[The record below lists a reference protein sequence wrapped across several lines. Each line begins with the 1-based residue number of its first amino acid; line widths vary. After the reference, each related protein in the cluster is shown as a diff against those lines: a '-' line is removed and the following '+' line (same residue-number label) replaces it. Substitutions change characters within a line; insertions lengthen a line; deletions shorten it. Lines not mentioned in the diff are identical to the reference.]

1 MYRRIIKLWEFWT
14 IYNSFDWDRARFI
27 FLYTRNIDFYN
38 YFFKERVLIHMKKG
52 VIFDLDGVL
61 VSTDKLHFKAWKMLA
76 DELGISSFSI
86 ADNQRQK
93 GVSRM
98 ESLEIVL
105 EKSDKIFSLEEKEA
119 LADIKNEYYKELLEE
134 LDETFVLKDV
144 KEALSMLRE
153 KEILIGVGSVSKNA
167 PVILDRIGLLPLID
181 EISCGL
187 DITNSKPHPEVF
199 LVAAKKLGLN
209 PWECIVV
216 EDSSAGIVAAK
227 AAGMKALG
235 VGPERFLLHADY
247 VSETLLSE
255 TDWNILLA

>member
-1 MYRRIIKLWEFWT
+1 
-14 IYNSFDWDRARFI
+14 
-27 FLYTRNIDFYN
+27 
-38 YFFKERVLIHMKKG
+38 MKKG

-61 VSTDKLHFKAWKMLA
+61 VSTDELHFKAWKMLA
-76 DELGISSFSI
+76 DELGIISFSK

-105 EKSDKIFSLEEKEA
+105 EKSDKVFSIAEKEA
-119 LADIKNEYYKELLEE
+119 LADKKNNYYKVLLEE
-134 LDETFVLKDV
+134 LDETYVLKDV

-153 KEILIGVGSVSKNA
+153 KNILIGVGSVSKNA
-167 PVILDRIGLLPLID
+167 HVILNKIGLLPLID

-199 LVAAKKLGLN
+199 LVAASKLGLN
-209 PWECIVV
+209 PQECMVV
-216 EDSSAGIVAAK
+216 EDSSAGIIAAK
-227 AAGMKALG
+227 AAGMRTLG
-235 VGPERFLLHADY
+235 VGPERLLLLADY

>member
-1 MYRRIIKLWEFWT
+1 
-14 IYNSFDWDRARFI
+14 
-27 FLYTRNIDFYN
+27 
-38 YFFKERVLIHMKKG
+38 MKKG

-61 VSTDKLHFKAWKMLA
+61 VSTDELHFKAWKMLA
-76 DELGISSFSI
+76 DELGITSFSK

-98 ESLEIVL
+98 DSLEIVL
-105 EKSDKIFSLEEKEA
+105 EKSEKVYSFEEKEV
-119 LADIKNEYYKELLEE
+119 LAYKKNEYYKELLDE
-134 LDETFVLKDV
+134 LDETYMLKDV
-144 KEALSMLRE
+144 KEALSML
-153 KEILIGVGSVSKNA
+153 KKKDILIGVGSVSKNA
-167 PVILDRIGLLPLID
+167 HVILNKIGLLPLID

-199 LVAAKKLGLN
+199 LVAASKLGLN

-227 AAGMKALG
+227 AAGMRTLG